1 MPSVLVEPRRRTND
15 NSNLQ
20 LLYTVSDRHKRA
32 RAPDKP
38 IHFETAHGVLE
49 RDHVRLVIPRLD
61 LKRNHGLSDS
71 FGFGRLFGSVRCE
84 TFLPE
89 FLSRS
94 TFFFVV
100 GCKEVNFLFFFFC
113 SGGGC
118 MERETIRAGL
128 LRPFVDQERDVPPP
142 RNAFPPSDEPGRD
155 PNSASY
161 DLMWLYHLS
170 ALVDV
175 GGEVMAL

>member
-100 GCKEVNFLFFFFC
+100 GCKE
-113 SGGGC
+113 
-118 MERETIRAGL
+118 IRAGL